1 VLSGRSRTCTCMR
14 GTSTLS
20 RPSVHEIAMTMA
32 EVCACRATC
41 SRRAVGAV
49 ITSQSDQVLG
59 TGYNGPARG
68 QPHCVDFPCAG
79 SEYASGQ
86 GLDSCEAVH
95 AEQNAIVNTSDM
107 SKAHNIYV
115 TTAPCVSCTKL
126 LLNTHIKNIYYANDY
141 PQSIHSQALWSSD
154 RSRTWRRLVI

>member
-1 VLSGRSRTCTCMR
+1 MG

-20 RPSVHEIAMTMA
+20 RPSIHEIAMTTA
-32 EVCACRATC
+32 EVWACRATC
-41 SRRAVGAV
+41 GRRRVGAV
-49 ITSQSDQVLG
+49 ITSENNQVLG

-68 QPHCVDFPCAG
+68 QAHCTDTPCEG
-79 SEYASGQ
+79 MQYSSGQ

-107 SKAHNIYV
+107 SKAYNIYV

-126 LLNTHIKNIYYANDY
+126 LLNTQIKHIYFKDDY
-141 PQSIHSQALWSSD
+141 PQSQQSRALWEAD
-154 RSRTWRRLVI
+154 PSRTFTQVVI

>member
-1 VLSGRSRTCTCMR
+1 MG

-20 RPSVHEIAMTMA
+20 RPTVHEIAMTTA
-32 EVCACRATC
+32 EVWACRATC
-41 SRRAVGAV
+41 GRRRVGAV
-49 ITSQSDQVLG
+49 ITSQNNQVLG

-68 QPHCVDFPCAG
+68 HAHCTDNPCKG
-79 SEYASGQ
+79 MQFTSGQ

-107 SKAHNIYV
+107 TRAHNIYV

-126 LLNTHIKNIYYANDY
+126 LLNTSISNIYYREDY
-141 PQSIHSQALWSSD
+141 PHSEQSRALWTANTD
-154 RSRTWRRLVI
+154 RNWIQLI